1 MVTAVND
8 VFKRAKALFGRE
20 EPESQTAIQ
29 RKKVALA
36 FHAVTI
42 VSGRHACTAA
52 RQLAGKRFL
61 SREAPVLPL
70 KDCNSE
76 ECECRY
82 EHHEDRRI
90 GPRRARELGVAIDG
104 YEGDE
109 KRAKVK
115 RGRRNTDR

>member
-1 MVTAVND
+1 MND
-8 VFKRAKALFGRE
+8 VFKRAKAFFGKE
-20 EPESQTAIQ
+20 EPASDTSIQ
-29 RKKVALA
+29 KKKVALA

-52 RQLAGKRFL
+52 RTLAGKRFL
-61 SREAPVLPL
+61 SSEAPILPL

-104 YEGDE
+104 FEGDE
-109 KRAKVK
+109 QRSKQK
-115 RGRRNTDR
+115 RGRRKTDT